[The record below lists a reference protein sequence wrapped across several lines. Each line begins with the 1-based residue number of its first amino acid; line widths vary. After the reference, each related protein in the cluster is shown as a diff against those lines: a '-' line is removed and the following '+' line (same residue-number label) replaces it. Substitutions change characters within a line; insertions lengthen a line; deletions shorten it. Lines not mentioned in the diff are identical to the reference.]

1 MKLLISLVWLFVSSL
16 AVAAD
21 YEPELL
27 VQLAKDRIY
36 EGESVSYAVI
46 PNHVDNPSTPK
57 LDGFDDFVVEFQGQ
71 RRIDLQQTENINGE
85 RRALVLRGHVF
96 SYLLT
101 PKRSGELTVPA
112 PTCEVN
118 GKVLQGQSFKLHV
131 VAPEEQDFAFLEILV
146 DKTAVYPVQPF
157 TVTLKIAVKGI
168 PNPLDEEDPVAL
180 LASISRRSSFSMS
193 IFGERSVP
201 PPALSIPWAED
212 HGLPA
217 GLVPDRTLR
226 RWLGRYAAGRG
237 GGFAIKNDPFQGL
250 TTYSPGGQRIRR
262 NDGSGRSADYWEYSF
277 DRKFSAKQV
286 GEYSFGPATLKGEL
300 VTGVNAR
307 RQVNLEEVYALA
319 KPVVV
324 TVRDAPLED
333 RPASYAGLIGRR
345 FGLESQ
351 IAPTKAKVGDP
362 MTFTVTVR
370 GQGTVDAVTA
380 PRLEDISEIAG
391 HFRIH
396 EATEE
401 SDDEMRSFT
410 YGLRPLDTAL
420 ESFPPLEMSY
430 FDVDQEEYVT
440 LHTEEISLQI
450 GTAEKLPT
458 GDIAMA
464 DTSPSGGSDIEMQ
477 EGGLLANHTL
487 ASLRNDSVDP
497 FRWFAGLGSLAGV
510 YVIVLLVTQ
519 KVRRVIAD
527 PDLVRRRTAAT
538 RARRR
543 LRDATRSK
551 AGTQAEVESL
561 RAAIVG
567 LIADASGID
576 EAGLTTG
583 ELREQ
588 LVEIRSDETIV
599 ARLTEW
605 CEACDAARYGAS
617 VDAVH
622 GLEHEAQTLL
632 EDLIKTF
639 KSKKLLK

>member
-46 PNHVDNPSTPK
+46 PNHVENPSTPK

-71 RRIDLQQTENINGE
+71 RRIDLQQTQNINGE
-85 RRALVLRGHVF
+85 RRAFVLRGHVF

-168 PNPLDEEDPVAL
+168 PDPLDEKDPVAL
-180 LASISRRSSFSMS
+180 LASISRPSQFSMS
-193 IFGERSVP
+193 FFDERVP
-201 PPALSIPWAED
+201 PPVLSIPWAED
-212 HGLPA
+212 EGLQ
-217 GLVPDRTLR
+217 GGVIPDRPLE
-226 RWLGRYAAGRG
+226 RWLGRYVANRG
-237 GGFAIKNDPFQGL
+237 GGFSINN
-250 TTYSPGGQRIRR
+250 YSFRGRKDFSPSGQRIRR
-262 NDGSGRSADYWEYSF
+262 NDGSGRSTGYWEYSF
-277 DRKFSAKQV
+277 DRKFLAKQV

-300 VTGVNAR
+300 AARVNAR
-307 RQVNLEEVYALA
+307 GQVGLEEVYVMA
-319 KPVVV
+319 KPAAV
-324 TVRDAPLED
+324 TVKDAPLD
-333 RPASYAGLIGRR
+333 GRPASYAGLIGR
-345 FGLESQ
+345 FEFESQ
-351 IAPTKAKVGDP
+351 LAPTKAKVGDP
-362 MTFTVTVR
+362 MTLTVTLR
-370 GQGTVDAVTA
+370 GQGTLDAVTA

-401 SDDEMRSFT
+401 SDDEVRRFT
-410 YGLRPLDTAL
+410 YGLRPLDTGID
-420 ESFPPLEMSY
+420 SFPPIEMSY
-430 FDVDQEEYVT
+430 FDVEQEEYIT
-440 LHTEEISLQI
+440 LHTEKIPLQI
-450 GTAEKLPT
+450 GTAEKLAS

-464 DTSPSGGSDIEMQ
+464 DTSPSGGGDIEMQ

-497 FRWFAGLGSLAGV
+497 LRWFAGLGSLAGV
-510 YVIVLLVTQ
+510 YLIVLLVTQ
-519 KVRRVIAD
+519 RVRRVIAD

-543 LRDATRSK
+543 LRDATRSQ

-583 ELREQ
+583 EVREQ
-588 LVEIRSDETIV
+588 LVEIGTDEPIV

-617 VDAVH
+617 ADAVH
-622 GLEHEAQTLL
+622 GLEHEAQALL
-632 EDLIKTF
+632 ENLIKTF
-639 KSKKLLK
+639 KSKKQLR